1 MWKWITR
8 SGKWFCCCSCWVAI
22 FCGLLIIIRGCS
34 LVFWL
39 VDDDWMTASFS
50 DQLGVKTVGR
60 LVVDHSLLLVGS
72 MLFTVALF
80 WLVDVPSNDV

>member
-1 MWKWITR
+1 M
-8 SGKWFCCCSCWVAI
+8 FSCI
-22 FCGLLIIIRGCS
+22 
-34 LVFWL
+34 WL

-80 WLVDVPSNDV
+80 WWVDVPSNDV